1 MDHLLVG
8 VPFGSE
14 PRAEDR
20 HQVVEQTQAKK
31 TRAGTAIK
39 LRFDPQRHS
48 YYLSPGRWAIITTGQ
63 SAASIYPTRSAASR
77 SIRPV
82 FRLNVRQ
89 IQGLSVV
96 GKHSSNRERIHL
108 ATVVSRPF
116 QENTYIAWL
125 DGHTDCLVIDPG
137 LEPDRIIGA
146 ARHGGTDAGGHPEHS
161 RPQRPHCRQRADEMP
176 LARLPVGHRRA
187 RDRQAERS
195 AAEPIGR
202 FRRGG
207 RQPAGRCDRAR
218 RRDIYQAA
226 GFDLLV
232 REIPGHSSGHVVFI
246 WQAGSPQI
254 VFGGDVLFAGSVG
267 RTDEKVGGNFAQ
279 LARGIREKLF
289 TLPDDTIVLPGHGPA
304 TTVGEEKR
312 SNPFVGGAGM

>member
-1 MDHLLVG
+1 VG
-8 VPFGSE
+8 NNYNRPERRVYLPNPFG
-14 PRAEDR
+14 RV
-20 HQVVEQTQAKK
+20 QVNPA
-31 TRAGTAIK
+31 R
-39 LRFDPQRHS
+39 
-48 YYLSPGRWAIITTGQ
+48 
-63 SAASIYPTRSAASR
+63 
-77 SIRPV
+77 
-82 FRLNVRQ
+82 FRLNARQ

-96 GKHSSNRERIHL
+96 GEHSSNRERIHV

-137 LEPDRIIGA
+137 LEPDRITELLDTEELTPAAILNTHGHSDHIAGNGVMKRRWPDCPLVIGEHETGKLSDPRQNLSADFGA
-146 ARHGGTDAGGHPEHS
+146 AVVSPPADAT
-161 RPQRPHCRQRADEMP
+161 
-176 LARLPVGHRRA
+176 V
-187 RDRQAERS
+187 RD
-195 AAEPIGR
+195 G
-202 FRRGG
+202 
-207 RQPAGRCDRAR
+207 
-218 RRDIYQAA
+218 DIYQAA

-246 WQAGSPQI
+246 WQAGSPQV

-279 LARGIREKLF
+279 LAHGIREKLF

-312 SNPFVGGAGM
+312 SNPFVGGTGM

>member
-1 MDHLLVG
+1 MLEFPSGL
-8 VPFGSE
+8 S

-137 LEPDRIIGA
+137 LEPDRITELLDTEELTPAAILNTHGHSDHIAGNGPMKCRWPDCPLVIGEHETGKLSDPRQNLSADFGA
-146 ARHGGTDAGGHPEHS
+146 AVVSPPADATVREG
-161 RPQRPHCRQRADEMP
+161 
-176 LARLPVGHRRA
+176 
-187 RDRQAERS
+187 
-195 AAEPIGR
+195 
-202 FRRGG
+202 
-207 RQPAGRCDRAR
+207 
-218 RRDIYQAA
+218 DIYQAA